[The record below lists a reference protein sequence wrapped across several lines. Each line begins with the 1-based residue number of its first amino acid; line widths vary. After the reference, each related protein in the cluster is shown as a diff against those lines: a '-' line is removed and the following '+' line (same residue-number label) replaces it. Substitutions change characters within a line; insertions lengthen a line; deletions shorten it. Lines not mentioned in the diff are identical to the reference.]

1 MSRYTYS
8 TDKTV
13 RAKCDPICTTEYDF
27 EILMVDDVWKR
38 HGGGWGNSKKGY
50 YHDKTKFHAP
60 TLRGLLDKI
69 AGEK

>member
-8 TDKTV
+8 KDKTV
-13 RAKCDPICTTEYDF
+13 RATKTGRCFWSIEKDEIDYGKC
-27 EILMVDDVWKR
+27 
-38 HGGGWGNSKKGY
+38 WGAP
-50 YHDKTKFHAP
+50 KFYQCGTINAP